1 MSLDVVEK
9 KIEMFSL
16 EVLDYQDTDGREKKS
31 EKSIDYSFTSVLFS
45 IGFLMEE
52 IELLE
57 SQK

>member
-16 EVLDYQDTDGREKKS
+16 EVLDYQDTDGREKNS
-31 EKSIDYSFTSVLFS
+31 EKSIEYSFTSVLFS
-45 IGFLMEE
+45 IEFLMEE

>member
-16 EVLDYQDTDGREKKS
+16 EVLDYQYTDGREKKS